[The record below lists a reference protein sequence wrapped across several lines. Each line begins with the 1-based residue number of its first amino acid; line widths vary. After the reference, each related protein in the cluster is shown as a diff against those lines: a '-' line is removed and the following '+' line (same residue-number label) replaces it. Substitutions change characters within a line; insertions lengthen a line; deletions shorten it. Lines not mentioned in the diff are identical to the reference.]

1 MNRNGNLSQCPHFI
15 EYKTFVV
22 KDFGFFVNLNGI
34 FLTKT
39 DSTSLF
45 FFVRLRLISTGA
57 SCKKSRSGKSRQCV
71 SRGAYSPKEGVLR
84 VVKSVFNYR

>member
-34 FLTKT
+34 FFDKNRQNFVIFLFAFGLYLQKHHAKNHVPARADSAFHEELT
-39 DSTSLF
+39 
-45 FFVRLRLISTGA
+45 A
-57 SCKKSRSGKSRQCV
+57 QKK
-71 SRGAYSPKEGVLR
+71 
-84 VVKSVFNYR
+84 VF

>member
-34 FLTKT
+34 FFDKNRQNFVIFLFAFGLYLQEYHAKNHVPARADSAFYEELT
-39 DSTSLF
+39 
-45 FFVRLRLISTGA
+45 A
-57 SCKKSRSGKSRQCV
+57 QKK
-71 SRGAYSPKEGVLR
+71 
-84 VVKSVFNYR
+84 VF